1 MNSKSTHP
9 DTTASIHTHHALQ
22 LELQAVGGA
31 IRLTRRA
38 PVTTYKPIDPAEERL
53 FQQGYNSNR

>member
-1 MNSKSTHP
+1 MTNKST
-9 DTTASIHTHHALQ
+9 DVATTASFHTHHALQ

-38 PVTTYKPIDPAEERL
+38 PVTTYKPIDPAEERV
-53 FQQGYNSNR
+53 FQQGYNSNS